1 MTKLPAGINSTN
13 KKCIQVNSEIPLTIA
28 VAGSGRDAGQTKRK
42 TKARAIALPRTNEK
56 EIHNRLVLYFI
67 LLLTVLVVTGFS
79 AFRVHAQQNEDVYEI
94 IRSTED
100 RIWRLNKQTGEVSVC
115 TLAGDNLV
123 CTNTDDAAVPPSKTY
138 EDIKEEEAAAEAQ
151 RKAEIEAAE
160 AERKAEQRA
169 EQERQLNI
177 IDRILDMFRELVH
190 MSMEE
195 PGSTSD

>member
-1 MTKLPAGINSTN
+1 MTKLPAGINSTF
-13 KKCIQVNSEIPLTIA
+13 KKRIQVNSEIPLTIA
-28 VAGSGRDAGQTKRK
+28 VAGLGKDADQKKRK

-56 EIHNRLVLYFI
+56 EMHNRLVLYFI

-79 AFRVHAQQNEDVYEI
+79 AFRVHAQQNDDVYEI

-123 CTNTDDAAVPPSKTY
+123 CTNTEDAAVPPSKTY

-160 AERKAEQRA
+160 VFDFNAEE
-169 EQERQLNI
+169 
-177 IDRILDMFRELVH
+177 IDLT
-190 MSMEE
+190 
-195 PGSTSD
+195 P